1 MNPLLKSLFIS
12 LSLLLVMSGCCKKH
26 PIRTVRLTGF
36 TYTYEKYEP
45 GEKPSFYMVYYIELS
60 DTGEVRLMKRTE
72 YKSPMEYY
80 SIQMSDSLKQ
90 AILSLCTNDSLFRLR
105 PKREDEVYVYDGPT
119 YHIQYCIDTITRT
132 ALFIPPS
139 GNFAQQRLAKIMDSL
154 LHNHIIIQKASF
166 SLKELASKIDRECRR
181 LSPPLFPSR
190 DTIIFFPPVIKPE

>member
-90 AILSLCTNDSLFRLR
+90 AIIALCANDSLFRPK
-105 PKREDEVYVYDGPT
+105 PKREDEGYVYDGPT
-119 YHIQYCIDTITRT
+119 YHIQYCIDSITRT

-139 GNFAQQRLAKIMDSL
+139 GNFAQQRLVKIMDSI
-154 LHNHIIIQKASF
+154 LHNHIIIQKTSF
-166 SLKELASKIDRECRR
+166 DLKELVSNIDKECRK
-181 LSPPLFPSR
+181 LSPPPILSR
-190 DTIIFFPPVIKPE
+190 DTIKFIPPVLKPE

>member
-1 MNPLLKSLFIS
+1 
-12 LSLLLVMSGCCKKH
+12 
-26 PIRTVRLTGF
+26 
-36 TYTYEKYEP
+36 
-45 GEKPSFYMVYYIELS
+45 MVYYIELS

-90 AILSLCTNDSLFRLR
+90 AILSLCTNDSLFRPR

-139 GNFAQQRLAKIMDSL
+139 GNFAQQRLAKIMDSIL
-154 LHNHIIIQKASF
+154 QNHVIIQKASF
-166 SLKELASKIDRECRR
+166 SLKELASKIDKECRR

-190 DTIIFFPPVIKPE
+190 DTIIFVPPIIKPE